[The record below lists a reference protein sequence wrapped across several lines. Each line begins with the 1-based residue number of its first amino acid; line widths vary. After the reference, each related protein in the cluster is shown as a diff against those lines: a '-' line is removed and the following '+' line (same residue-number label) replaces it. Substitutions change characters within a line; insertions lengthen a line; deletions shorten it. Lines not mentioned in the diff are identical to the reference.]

1 MAGLLDNL
9 KSEINKPDNALVKL
23 ILLNVGVFVLLLL
36 LRIVFTL
43 SNQEGIYQTF
53 VDLLRV
59 PSALPELVRK
69 PWTVFTYFFAHEEV
83 LHILFNMLFLYWFGR
98 LIDEYLGTRRL
109 VALYVLGGL
118 AGAFA
123 YVLIYNVSPYFQNV
137 VGISRMLGAS
147 ASVFAVTVGAATL
160 LPNYTFNLL
169 LLGPVRIKYIA
180 LFYIILSLAQSV
192 GPNAGGNLAHVGGAL
207 IGFIFIKLLQ
217 TGNDLGKPI
226 YAIGEAWN
234 RLFRKKSNIRV
245 TYSAKTVQRSTTTYA
260 RPTAASRT
268 VEMPDQD
275 EVDSILDKISQSGY
289 ESLTK
294 EEKQKLFR
302 ASQRK

>member
-23 ILLNVGVFVLLLL
+23 ILLNVGVFILLLI
-36 LRIVFTL
+36 LRVIFTL
-43 SNQEGIYQTF
+43 TDHQGIYQTV
-53 VDLLRV
+53 VDFLRV
-59 PSALPELVRK
+59 PSALPELARK
-69 PWTVFTYFFAHEEV
+69 PWTVFTYFFAQEEIW
-83 LHILFNMLFLYWFGR
+83 HILFNMLFLYWFGR
-98 LIDEYLGTRRL
+98 LIDEYLGTKRL
-109 VALYVLGGL
+109 VALYILGGL

-123 YVLIYNVSPYFQNV
+123 YVLIYNISPYFQGV

-160 LPNYTFNLL
+160 LPNYTFHLL

-192 GPNAGGNLAHVGGAL
+192 GPNAGGNLAHLGGAL
-207 IGFIFIKLLQ
+207 LGFIFIKLLQ
-217 TGNDLGKPI
+217 TGNDMGKPV
-226 YAIGEAWN
+226 YAIGDAWN

-245 TYSAKTVQRSTTTYA
+245 TYSAKTVQRSTTGYT
-260 RPTAASRT
+260 RPTTTSRT

>member
-23 ILLNVGVFVLLLL
+23 ILLNVGVFILLLIL
-36 LRIVFTL
+36 KVIFTL
-43 SNQEGIYQTF
+43 TDQQGIYQTV
-53 VDLLRV
+53 VDFLRV
-59 PSALPELVRK
+59 PSALPELARK
-69 PWTVFTYFFAHEEV
+69 PWTVFTYFFAQEDI
-83 LHILFNMLFLYWFGR
+83 LHILFNMLFLYWFGK
-98 LIDEYLGTRRL
+98 LIDEYLGTKRL
-109 VALYVLGGL
+109 VALYILGGL

-123 YVLIYNVSPYFQNV
+123 YVLIYNISPYFQGV
-137 VGISRMLGAS
+137 VGNDRMLGAS

-160 LPNYTFNLL
+160 LPNYTFHLL

-180 LFYIILSLAQSV
+180 LFSIILSLAQSV
-192 GPNAGGNLAHVGGAL
+192 GPNAGGNLAHLGGAL
-207 IGFIFIKLLQ
+207 LGFIFIKLLQ
-217 TGNDLGKPI
+217 TGNDMGKPV
-226 YAIGEAWN
+226 YAIGDAWN
-234 RLFRKKSNIRV
+234 RLFRKKTNIRV
-245 TYSAKTVQRSTTTYA
+245 TYNAKTVQRSTTSYT
-260 RPTAASRT
+260 RPTTTSRT